1 MSLSQ
6 WISSIL
12 QLPRPTSS
20 HLHLLNENQPLQTWQ
35 LSSHVELT
43 GARNVGSDG
52 LNILFQEKITN
63 LGGKENILL
72 VGESGYSPEDDGG
85 SSGMLEE
92 LSSALFQLPRKA
104 IFWKTGKNTTNGSN
118 PSLSYVTSRSPSESR
133 MLEFPIVLAV
143 FQVRLIT
150 GCTNSIREI
159 LKDIRFRTRE
169 FGSAIVGIVYS
180 WEAFNDETKIKSKE
194 QLSNLMSQVFK
205 NQSWGVCCYNS
216 SDPKSILEVKQVIM
230 ETMGVTR
237 TDRYQSIE
245 DDRIQL
251 ERSFQELV
259 GQVGGKERFLLVGN
273 ICPFT
278 CNSEKTWVFKE
289 LTKALFDDDHCMM
302 EAQEEEDQ
310 AVTPEMERKSTKE
323 CIQLPKPRS
332 FPYPLILVV
341 FRSTFLKEEVNMSQV
356 KEILADIK
364 KRVTMC
370 STQVIGVVFSDEPL
384 EGTKEQRY
392 QTQLQKILH
401 RTFSCPT
408 GVCSFVRTN
417 TQSVEGVKRCVCNVL
432 KRS

>member
-118 PSLSYVTSRSPSESR
+118 TSLSYVTSRSPSESR

-150 GCTNSIREI
+150 DCTNSIREI

-216 SDPKSILEVKQVIM
+216 SDPKSILEVKQIIM

-237 TDRYQSIE
+237 TGRYLIASQGPTELFIVRMLLEAFICVSCQQGRTTQDFDRIGLDRYIYNKS
-245 DDRIQL
+245 
-251 ERSFQELV
+251 
-259 GQVGGKERFLLVGN
+259 KEYL
-273 ICPFT
+273 
-278 CNSEKTWVFKE
+278 S
-289 LTKALFDDDHCMM
+289 
-302 EAQEEEDQ
+302 
-310 AVTPEMERKSTKE
+310 
-323 CIQLPKPRS
+323 
-332 FPYPLILVV
+332 
-341 FRSTFLKEEVNMSQV
+341 
-356 KEILADIK
+356 
-364 KRVTMC
+364 
-370 STQVIGVVFSDEPL
+370 
-384 EGTKEQRY
+384 
-392 QTQLQKILH
+392 
-401 RTFSCPT
+401 
-408 GVCSFVRTN
+408 
-417 TQSVEGVKRCVCNVL
+417 
-432 KRS
+432 